1 MPVLLRILV
10 LLQIALAGC
19 SENSSSRATLPSK
32 AYHYVQVDTAALA
45 ANRWVYVPVYSHL
58 YGEDGTSTVG
68 MTTTLS
74 IRNTS
79 FTDSF
84 YISHVTYY
92 GSQGELLKQY
102 LDKILVVR
110 PMHSVEF
117 VVERMESKGGA
128 GANFVVQWHAAA
140 PPANPPLIQSVTSII
155 STGFSFVNNGVDIR

>member
-1 MPVLLRILV
+1 MPVRLLTLILLHMV
-10 LLQIALAGC
+10 LAGC
-19 SENSSSRATLPSK
+19 SESTPSRATLPSN

-45 ANRWVYVPVYSHL
+45 EKRWVYVPVYSHL

-84 YISHVTYY
+84 YVSRVDYH
-92 GSQGELLKQY
+92 GSQGELLKAY
-102 LDKILVVR
+102 LQKTLVVR

-128 GANFVVQWHAAA
+128 GANFVVRWHA
-140 PPANPPLIQSVTSII
+140 PQTPVNTPLIQSVTSII
-155 STGFSFVNNGVDIR
+155 STGFSFVNEGVEIK